1 MALHHTYQTQGAQC
15 PCQCIHREQTA
26 RQSFPYSACNPHSVP
41 WFRCWREF
49 PSSPMNR
56 FLRFVGPRR
65 PASHRKVSH
74 VFFVN
79 VSAAAGRVN
88 LFLLI
93 RFTASSASLNIIPC
107 VFSSPLS
114 LFSAKSQAITGHN
127 AFPSRIA
134 KEYWIFFFK
143 NQGASK
149 TKASHWSQYGW
160 TSPAAAWRLGSRS
173 IYIYILYIYI
183 PQLQWW
189 NIATC
194 NISYSDILH
203 LFAHLC
209 AIHYQ
214 ATINQTLPWLPKS
227 TCLCLTWKFSKR
239 RTAASQSSSICNMTP
254 QPPAT

>member
-114 LFSAKSQAITGHN
+114 LFSAKSQAIIGHN

-134 KEYWIFFFK
+134 KEYWIFF
-143 NQGASK
+143 SK
-149 TKASHWSQYGW
+149 TKVHQKQRRHIGASMAGPHQQQLDDLAVGQY
-160 TSPAAAWRLGSRS
+160 
-173 IYIYILYIYI
+173 IYIY
-183 PQLQWW
+183 
-189 NIATC
+189 
-194 NISYSDILH
+194 
-203 LFAHLC
+203 
-209 AIHYQ
+209 
-214 ATINQTLPWLPKS
+214 
-227 TCLCLTWKFSKR
+227 
-239 RTAASQSSSICNMTP
+239 
-254 QPPAT
+254 